1 MAQISCYA
9 LAIISLHL
17 ASCARPADLESGD
30 AFGPRTSAGIEA
42 LASVVNICSTIIAC
56 CDTEFLTIVIL
67 PERFVCTTFRYTLTF
82 IYIGV
87 LTAFIYT
94 FNSVRN

>member
-42 LASVVNICSTIIAC
+42 LAGVVNICSTIIAFINA
-56 CDTEFLTIVIL
+56 DIFISTFF
-67 PERFVCTTFRYTLTF
+67 PERLSR
-82 IYIGV
+82 
-87 LTAFIYT
+87 TAFRHALVIVSKGAT
-94 FNSVRN
+94 